1 MIIGTFIFGII
12 IILLGFVVLYYGV
25 ANEVYTMPTITF
37 IAIIIL
43 GGTVIHSA
51 FNPIPTKQDVLDGK
65 AVYEETIT
73 IHKGDSIKTY
83 EIVWKE

>member
-12 IILLGFVVLYYGV
+12 IILLGFVVLYCGV
-25 ANEVYTMPTITF
+25 TEKVYTMPIITF
-37 IAIIIL
+37 IAMCIL
-43 GGTVIHSA
+43 GGRVIYNA

-83 EIVWKE
+83 EIVWK